1 MIYVTSSAAYT
12 NRVIL
17 VYLML
22 GTSSS
27 VGLGLVLTVQ
37 YLAIVSLVIQP
48 LAINRP
54 SWRKRGSLFTE
65 HGIIMRCVRKD
76 QTSAVS
82 PVRKGDGG
90 GGGGGGIELGCLQTQ
105 KYKKLAYLVPKYSF
119 VHSIYSFILF
129 YGQLRSFNG

>member
-1 MIYVTSSAAYT
+1 MIYVTFSAAYT

-27 VGLGLVLTVQ
+27 VCLGLVLTVQ

-90 GGGGGGIELGCLQTQ
+90 GIELGCLQTQ

-119 VHSIYSFILF
+119 IHSIYSFILF